1 MFQASQIRKMLQ
13 QVPLA
18 IEQDRLE
25 KLARHR
31 RRSHTIAAEVANL
44 FAHRADPE
52 QLVTVA
58 DLFEDWIGVIFNRDT
73 VDFVAQ

>member
-1 MFQASQIRKMLQ
+1 MFQ
-13 QVPLA
+13 QVPLS

-31 RRSHTIAAEVANL
+31 RRSHTVAAEVANL
-44 FAHRADPE
+44 FAHRADPKH
-52 QLVTVA
+52 LVTVTN
-58 DLFEDWIGVIFNRDT
+58 LLENWIGVIFDGDA